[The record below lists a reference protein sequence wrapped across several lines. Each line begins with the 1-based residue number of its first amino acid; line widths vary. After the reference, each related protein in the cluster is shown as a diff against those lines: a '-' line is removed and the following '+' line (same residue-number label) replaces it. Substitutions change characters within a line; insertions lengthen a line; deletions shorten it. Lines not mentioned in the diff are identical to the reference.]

1 MKFLLITLFIFSAA
15 SANACSQYPGAEA
28 ENHVGISDPE
38 RIENGLPPVVFGGDT
53 LHYTLTEWMEKLA
66 IPGLSIAVIDNYEVV
81 WARGYGVKEMGTE
94 NVPVTETT
102 LFQVAS
108 ISKPVTAIALMDFA
122 GQGLF
127 DLDADVNEYLRS
139 WQLPQ
144 SRFSQGQK
152 VTLRHLL
159 SHSAGVTPGGYPGYD
174 KSEEIPGLVQI
185 LEGRPPANSQP
196 TRIVAV
202 PGSGFI
208 YSGPGYSMIQLVL
221 EDQFDKPFD
230 EIMEESLIRP
240 LGLQNTT
247 FKQELSGEFAQRA
260 ASGHY
265 FLGDPLQDGWF
276 RYPEKA
282 AAGLW
287 TTPSDL
293 AKIMIEM
300 AQSAAGNSNRIL
312 SRETAQEMLTLETG
326 VMGLGFMVRPE
337 NEFGYFSHS
346 GRNQGFV
353 SEFHMYGDEGKGL
366 VIVTNSDVGGYLSA
380 LILQSVAREYEW
392 PDADQQSVSDGLAL
406 NLFFQ
411 AENVQRPQTE
421 IEPDPDVLSRYTGRY
436 LLDDGFP
443 IVITLGEDGLNLT
456 PGNQRA
462 VGILAESEKEF
473 FSREVDLRVT
483 FRMNDDGQADT
494 LTLHQH
500 GRDLRAKRVE

>member
-15 SANACSQYPGAEA
+15 SATACSQHSKAEA
-28 ENHVGISDPE
+28 ENHAGISGPE

-53 LHYTLTEWMEKLA
+53 LQYTLTEWMEKLA
-66 IPGLSIAVIDNYEVV
+66 IPGLSIAVIDNYEIA
-81 WARGYGVKEMGTE
+81 WSKGYGVKEMG
-94 NVPVTETT
+94 NMNAPVTETT

-108 ISKPVTAIALMDFA
+108 ISKPVTAIALMDFS

-127 DLDADVNEYLRS
+127 DLDADVNDYLHS
-139 WQLPQ
+139 WQLPK
-144 SRFSQGQK
+144 SRFGQGQK

-174 KSEEIPGLVQI
+174 KSEEMPGLVQI
-185 LEGRPPANSQP
+185 LEGSPPASSQP

-230 EIMEESLIRP
+230 EIMEESIIGK
-240 LGLQNTT
+240 LGLQNST
-247 FKQELSGEFAQRA
+247 FKQELSDEFAQRA

-265 FLGDPLQDGWF
+265 FLGDPLQGGWF

-293 AKIMIEM
+293 AKIMIEV

-312 SRETAQEMLTLETG
+312 STETVQEMLTIETG

-380 LILQSVAREYEW
+380 FILQSVAREYEW

-406 NLFFQ
+406 NLFFH
-411 AENVQRPQTE
+411 AENVQRPRTE
-421 IEPDPDVLSRYTGRY
+421 IEPDPVVLSRYTGRY
-436 LLDDGFP
+436 LLEDGFP
-443 IVITLGEDGLNLT
+443 IVISLGEDRLNLT

-462 VGILAESEKEF
+462 LGILAESETEF
-473 FSREVDLRVT
+473 FSREVDVRVT
-483 FRMNDDGQADT
+483 FKINDKGEADA
-494 LTLHQH
+494 LILHQH
-500 GRDLRAKRVE
+500 GRDLRAERVE

>member
-1 MKFLLITLFIFSAA
+1 MKFLLILLFIFSAA
-15 SANACSQYPGAEA
+15 SATACSQYPGAEA
-28 ENHVGISDPE
+28 ENHVGTSDPE
-38 RIENGLPPVVFGGDT
+38 KIENGLPPVVFGGDT
-53 LHYTLTEWMEKLA
+53 LQYTLTEWMEKLA
-66 IPGLSIAVIDNYEVV
+66 IPGLSIAVIDNYEIV
-81 WARGYGVKEMGTE
+81 WSRGYGVKEKE
-94 NVPVTETT
+94 NENTPVTETT

-108 ISKPVTAIALMDFA
+108 ISKPVAAIAVMHYA

-127 DLDADVNEYLRS
+127 DLDADVNEYLQS

-144 SRFSQGQK
+144 SRFDQGQK
-152 VTLRHLL
+152 VTLRRLL

-185 LEGRPPANSQP
+185 LEGRPPASSQP
-196 TRIVAV
+196 TRILVA
-202 PGSGFI
+202 PGSGFN

-221 EDQFDKPFD
+221 EDKFGKPFD
-230 EIMEESLIRP
+230 EIIEESLIGP
-240 LGLQNTT
+240 LGLQNST
-247 FKQELSGEFAQRA
+247 FKQELSVEFAQRA

-265 FLGDPLQDGWF
+265 FLGDPLQGGWF

-293 AKIMIEM
+293 AKIMIEV
-300 AQSAAGNSNRIL
+300 AKSAAGKSNQIL
-312 SRETAQEMLTLETG
+312 SKKTAQEMLTLETG
-326 VMGLGFMVRPE
+326 IMGLGFMVRPE

-353 SEFHMYGDEGKGL
+353 SEFHMYGDKGKGL

-392 PDADQQSVSDGLAL
+392 PGADQHSVSDGLAF
-406 NLFFQ
+406 NLFYQ
-411 AENVQRPQTE
+411 AKNVQRPRTE
-421 IEPDPDVLSRYTGRY
+421 IDQNPDVLSRYTGRY
-436 LLDDGFP
+436 LLEDGFP
-443 IVITLGEDGLNLT
+443 IIITLGEDGLNLT

-473 FSREVDLRVT
+473 FSRELDVRVT
-483 FRMNDDGQADT
+483 FRMNDEGQADT
-494 LTLHQH
+494 LILHQP